1 MGVLLLH
8 LLLVAVVARAPAAH
22 AWGKDGHYMT
32 CKVAESFLTE
42 EASTAVKGL
51 LPGWAGGDLAE
62 TCSWADD
69 HRSEFP
75 WSIELHFGDSE
86 GGCLF
91 NYTSK
96 LVTIFIALLPIQ
108 YNAWGLPDGDG
119 IVSEQGIATTQGEK
133 RTCVWSEQ
141 STTTLRRF
149 RTHQINVKHQST
161 PQYLTASSCW
171 STISPSLPALP
182 SVDPTMSLMLLAHFV
197 GDIHQPLHCGRH
209 TDRGGN
215 DIKLNWYT
223 TPSNLHRVWDVDV
236 IEKARKEFYNDERS
250 TMIKAIELD
259 ITVRTMDGLTRRS
272 TGRRATITI
281 TLVLTSELLICLKTT
296 VSSEVKYNLQR
307 LIAECNCRY
316 ATESAKLACKA
327 YEGVEQGST
336 LGDDYFFYALP
347 VIQKRIA
354 QGGVRLAAI
363 LNKIFSCYGKL
374 RSS

>member
-75 WSIELHFGDSE
+75 WSIELHFADSE

-91 NYTSK
+91 NYTRDCHNSRGQK
-96 LVTIFIALLPIQ
+96 NMCVVGAINNYTMALQ
-108 YNAWGLPDGDG
+108 N
-119 IVSEQGIATTQGEK
+119 
-133 RTCVWSEQ
+133 
-141 STTTLRRF
+141 
-149 RTHQINVKHQST
+149 
-161 PQYLTASSCW
+161 SSN
-171 STISPSLPALP
+171 PF
-182 SVDPTMSLMLLAHFV
+182 DPTMSLMLLAHFV

-250 TMIKAIELD
+250 TMIKAIELN
-259 ITVRTMDGLTRRS
+259 ITNGWSHEEKHWEACHNHKNTCAD
-272 TGRRATITI
+272 
-281 TLVLTSELLICLKTT
+281 
-296 VSSEVKYNLQR
+296 KY
-307 LIAECNCRY
+307 A
-316 ATESAKLACKA
+316 AESAKLACKA
-327 YEGVEQGST
+327 YDGVEQGST

-363 LNKIFSCYGKL
+363 LNKIFSCYGRL